1 MLLSRRLVKC
11 ACRGVRSIPEQLL
24 LQHCNTARPYMA
36 CHMALNASVQPVS
49 TRSAGRSVRAAP
61 LGRGGF
67 FGGAAQL
74 AAARPQRCR
83 RAALRAQAFQ
93 SEWPDPDFIKETK
106 EAFPDKGVAT
116 VEEARV
122 GRRC

>member
-1 MLLSRRLVKC
+1 
-11 ACRGVRSIPEQLL
+11 
-24 LQHCNTARPYMA
+24 MA
-36 CHMALNASVQPVS
+36 CHMALHASVQPVS
-49 TRSAGRSVRAAP
+49 MRSAGRCVRAAP
-61 LGRGGF
+61 LGRGAF
-67 FGGAAQL
+67 FGGSAQL

-106 EAFPDKGVAT
+106 EAFPEKGVAS

-122 GRRC
+122 GRAGNSAACKWYQCIPLLNVGLLSHAYALSS